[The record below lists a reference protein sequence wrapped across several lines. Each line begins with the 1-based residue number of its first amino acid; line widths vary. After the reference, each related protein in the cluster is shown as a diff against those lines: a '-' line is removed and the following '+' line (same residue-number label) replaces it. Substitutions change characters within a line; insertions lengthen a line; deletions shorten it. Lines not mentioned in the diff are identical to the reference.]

1 MKKDLRFSIS
11 FLVTVF
17 LMFPP
22 CRAWAGL
29 NPEVQEIVKLNRP
42 QFNVQWDAEEQ
53 KAKFAELLYPYDP
66 YEDDSFAL
74 QIPDKL
80 YDPRLVV
87 YKKQAL
93 GDVDFLF
100 SMLKYGYAGYQYF
113 GGDESFLS
121 AKEGIKKELEDR
133 NLPTISI
140 LEFREILYRHLN
152 FINDGHFDIY
162 YKRLKHRISMYMN
175 FDYAFLQDSEGYYL
189 ETHGGKEYLKLVND
203 RKLEEFMKASLDDDG
218 RITYRIGVLETEGQ
232 KGVSAELTLVS
243 NAEQRNLPIILEE
256 VVSHRIQEKEIYQH
270 KTIDGIPVI
279 TVRAF
284 PYKGRTTPEGYNP
297 QDYQLIEEFFL
308 DAHEL
313 RGVERL
319 IIDIRSHRGGDSYQ
333 PVSWIRNFTGTT
345 FGQSALISASLAT
358 KTAQQLNQLR
368 MVQEGNA
375 QPYHSVSFRPTASG
389 WSEIWYHLPDR
400 IENEAL
406 VVVLMDSWTASAGEL
421 FVYYLSQLDNVV
433 FLGMNSA
440 GVINF
445 GSPVKV
451 PLPNSKLPV
460 LFGTHFSLPLDLTD
474 REGIGFLPDFWIRPE
489 YALDLAIK
497 FIKGYKK

>member
-1 MKKDLRFSIS
+1 MKKGKCLFTS
-11 FLVTVF
+11 FLIIVF
-17 LMFPP
+17 LLFSPP
-22 CRAWAGL
+22 RAWAGL
-29 NPEVQEIVKLNRP
+29 NPEIQEIVKLNRS
-42 QFNVQWDAEEQ
+42 QFNVRWDAEEQ

-66 YEDDSFAL
+66 YEDDSLAL
-74 QIPDKL
+74 RIPDKL

-93 GDVDFLF
+93 EDVDFLF

-113 GGDESFLS
+113 GGDDTFLS
-121 AKEGIKKELEDR
+121 AKKGIKKELEDR
-133 NLPTISI
+133 ILPTISI
-140 LEFREILYRHLN
+140 LELRDILYRHLN

-162 YKRLKHRISMYMN
+162 YKRLKHRTSMYMN
-175 FDYAFLQDSEGYYL
+175 FDYAFLQDGEGYYL
-189 ETHGGKEYLKLVND
+189 ETHAGTEYLKRVND
-203 RKLEEFMKASLDDDG
+203 RKPEEFLKASLNDDG
-218 RITYRIGVLETEGQ
+218 RIIYRIGVLETEGQ
-232 KGVSAELTLVS
+232 KGISAELTLVS
-243 NAEQRNLPIILEE
+243 NGEPRNLSLRLEE
-256 VVSHRIQEKEIYQH
+256 VVSHRIQEEEIYQH
-270 KTIDGIPVI
+270 KTIEGIPVV

-284 PYKGRTTPEGYNP
+284 PYKGSTTPEGYNP

-313 RGVERL
+313 RGVDRL
-319 IIDIRSHRGGDSYQ
+319 IIDIRSHRGDDSYH

-345 FGQSALISASLAT
+345 FGQSALISASIAT

-433 FLGMNSA
+433 FMGMNSA

-474 REGIGFLPDFWIRPE
+474 REGIGFLPDFWVHPE

-497 FIKGYKK
+497 FIGNYEK